1 MSDSETKTARGF
13 PSSLSPRPCP
23 GPFALTPARQARS
36 RSSIPGPSAPAP
48 RLPDCCK
55 STYFTECLEEKSCH
69 THSQITGPY
78 ILKVAVKL
86 NRRL

>member
-1 MSDSETKTARGF
+1 MSDSETKTARGP

-48 RLPDCCK
+48 RLPDCCQL
-55 STYFTECLEEKSCH
+55 T
-69 THSQITGPY
+69 SQNV
-78 ILKVAVKL
+78 LKKKVVTLTA
-86 NRRL
+86 RLLGLTSSKWQ